1 MSKDTVARRRRHACP
16 ESEAYRELVGTT
28 GKSVGLVGAQLRN
41 LIGELAAV
49 RRELA
54 GYWTRVDETTS
65 GLLRT
70 NLRLEKLQAGIEAFA
85 VAFRCDARRIIAGA
99 RKSTAQH

>member
-16 ESEAYRELVGTT
+16 ESEAHREL
-28 GKSVGLVGAQLRN
+28 VGLVGAQLRN

-49 RRELA
+49 RRELS

-85 VAFRCDARRIIAGA
+85 VALRCDMRRIIADA